1 MKVKTS
7 VTLSAGLV
15 DAIDQYRAKYGN
27 RSAFLEAAGW
37 AFLRQLVREAQD
49 AKDLTILNKRA
60 EQLNAEAA
68 DVLAYQ
74 VDL

>member
-1 MKVKTS
+1 MKIKTS

-15 DAIDQYRAKYGN
+15 DAIDQYQADYGN

-37 AFLRQLVREAQD
+37 AFIRRLMREAQNT
-49 AKDLTILNKRA
+49 KDLTILNKRA
-60 EQLNAEAA
+60 KQLNAEAA

-74 VDL
+74 VDM